1 LLRHPKEQETIMNQ
15 LSNAYVEHAL
25 VVNRQ
30 AELLNTRTPRLG
42 ANASGSGPI
51 RQGLGAALIRIGE
64 FVRGR
69 SVTIA
74 PVTEDD
80 REIALRLAA

>member
-1 LLRHPKEQETIMNQ
+1 MNQ

-25 VVNRQ
+25 VVNHQ
-30 AELLNTRTPRLG
+30 AELLNSRTPRLG
-42 ANASGSGPI
+42 AHATGSGPI

-64 FVRGR
+64 YVRGR
-69 SVTIA
+69 SGAIA
-74 PVTEDD
+74 TVTEDD